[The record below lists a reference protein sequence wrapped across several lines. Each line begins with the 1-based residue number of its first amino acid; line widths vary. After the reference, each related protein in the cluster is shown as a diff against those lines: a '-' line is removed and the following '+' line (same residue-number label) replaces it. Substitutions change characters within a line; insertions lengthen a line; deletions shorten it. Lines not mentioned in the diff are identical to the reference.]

1 MSYIPEFH
9 PVKTSGQAGQEP
21 TTTKKSLPSPPRQLG
36 TMTLGCKISFVLVFP
51 HYHLVDSNVEQT
63 AKDIVRDTLATTTFK
78 DFDCKYCKVPHEYK
92 LPLSLKDPN
101 DSGNTKNK
109 LWHVDIDPNARLHDD
124 QNEDLTDRYYAVGVQ
139 VISRIFRFHDKTN
152 CPGDK
157 FASPIDGNWIYHNY
171 HERRAQHHWSVEIKA
186 VDDALKTLSR
196 KPNYRVLTNEFTDFK
211 VYVGN
216 NHRGVHMDVARSLLA
231 ILTAFERQFD
241 AINITP
247 RIGGGVKG
255 HPAPAASK
263 PDLYH
268 YYSEDLNT
276 VQEKAGETSM
286 PMSSL
291 NTAYLALQGINT
303 GYDVRTFLRI
313 FLKGD
318 LSRVQLQKL
327 IDNDLISHRNTV
339 LDVSRVWDDKLI
351 AYNREYVTKYC
362 MKNPTITFRSHA
374 STLDS
379 AEQIAWIDLC
389 CILTELCYEKDL
401 RHINNWTRK
410 RWAEP
415 HDQYTILSI
424 LHHVGGYN
432 NDTFTWYKNLS
443 VPIKDPA
450 SKLESPHIPA
460 LTAEMEAEVAHSD
473 PLKSTRVP
481 EAVLIGQARHYRS
494 DNVRDKVKHKFDMGL
509 YGKFPKETVIE
520 FMRDHHEKRAFL
532 KSDWQKLILKPE

>member
-21 TTTKKSLPSPPRQLG
+21 TTKKPLPSPPRQLE
-36 TMTLGCKISFVLVFP
+36 TLTLGCKISFVLVFP
-51 HYHLVDSNVEQT
+51 RYHLLDFDIEKT
-63 AKDIVRDTLATTTFK
+63 AKDIVRNTLATTTFK

-92 LPLSLKDPN
+92 LPLSPKDPN
-101 DSGNTKNK
+101 DSGADKNK

-124 QNEDLTDRYYAVGVQ
+124 QSEDLTDRYYAVGVQ
-139 VISRIFRFHDKTN
+139 VISRIFKFHDKTN

-211 VYVGN
+211 VFVGN

-231 ILTAFERQFD
+231 IFTAFERQFD

-247 RIGGGVKG
+247 RISGGVRG
-255 HPAPAASK
+255 QPAPVASK

-268 YYSEDLNT
+268 CYSEDLNT
-276 VQEKAGETSM
+276 VQEKAGETSK

-291 NTAYLALQGINT
+291 NMAYLTLQGINT
-303 GYDVRTFLRI
+303 GYDIRTFLRI

-362 MKNPTITFRSHA
+362 MKEPTITFRSHA

-415 HDQYTILSI
+415 HNQYTILSI

-432 NDTFTWYKNLS
+432 NDTFTWYKNQS

-481 EAVLIGQARHYRS
+481 EAVLIGQARHKRS
-494 DNVRDKVKHKFDMGL
+494 DTVRDKVKHKFDMGL
-509 YGKFPKETVIE
+509 YGKFPKDTVIE